1 MIRLLKIEALKN
13 FAYRPFKIF
22 SILYFSILALL
33 LFIGLIDINIGGFT
47 LNLKDQGIYDFPE
60 LWNFTT
66 WLVGLFKIFLGC
78 IIVFSITQEF
88 TNRMFKQNIID
99 GLSKKEFLTSKIL
112 TIISFSLI
120 STLVVL
126 LVSLGLGLTYSEETT
141 SAVMFKEIYFIGTY
155 FLKLITFF
163 SFFMFLSILFRNAIF
178 VFLGFFVWWIFENIL
193 TGIEFFT
200 VLKNVKVEEQEALI
214 AKTTFFTDYLPLGS
228 MSNLVPNPA
237 KRTTL
242 AKMLGENVKMDFPT
256 ESVIMCVIYTAIFI
270 GLSYW
275 ILKKR
280 DW

>member
-1 MIRLLKIEALKN
+1 M
-13 FAYRPFKIF
+13 
-22 SILYFSILALL
+22 

-88 TNRMFKQNIID
+88 TNRKFKQNIID

-120 STLVVL
+120 STLVVF
-126 LVSLGLGLTYSEETT
+126 LVSLGLVLTYSEETT

-200 VLKNVKVEEQEALI
+200 L
-214 AKTTFFTDYLPLGS
+214 
-228 MSNLVPNPA
+228 
-237 KRTTL
+237 
-242 AKMLGENVKMDFPT
+242 
-256 ESVIMCVIYTAIFI
+256 
-270 GLSYW
+270 
-275 ILKKR
+275 LKKVKG
-280 DW
+280 

>member
-13 FAYRPFKIF
+13 FSYKPFKIF
-22 SILYFSILALL
+22 SILYFSILAIL

-47 LNLKDQGIYDFPE
+47 LNLKDQGFYDFPE

-66 WLVGLFKIFLGC
+66 WLVGLFKIFLGS

-99 GLSKKEFLTSKIL
+99 GLSRKEFLTSKIL
-112 TIISFSLI
+112 TILVFSGV
-120 STLVVL
+120 STIVVF
-126 LVSLGLGLTYSEETT
+126 LVSLGLGLSYSEET
-141 SAVMFKEIYFIGTY
+141 SNAFIFKEIYFIGTY
-155 FLKLITFF
+155 FLKLVTFF
-163 SFFMFLSILFRNAIF
+163 SFFMFMSILFRNAIF
-178 VFLGFFVWWIFENIL
+178 VFLGFFVWWFIENII
-193 TGIEFFT
+193 TGIEYFT
-200 VLKNVKVEEQEALI
+200 LFKNVKPEDQQAL
-214 AKTTFFTDYLPLGS
+214 AANTTFFTDYLPLGS

-242 AKMLGENVKMDFPT
+242 AKMFGENVQMEFPI
-256 ESVIMCVIYTAIFI
+256 ESVVMCLIYTAIFI

>member
-1 MIRLLKIEALKN
+1 M
-13 FAYRPFKIF
+13 
-22 SILYFSILALL
+22 

-120 STLVVL
+120 STLVVF

-242 AKMLGENVKMDFPT
+242 AKMLGENLKMEFPT
-256 ESVIMCVIYTAIFI
+256 ESVIMCVIYTAVFI